1 MYVRGGIEREAGVVV
16 GERGV
21 VFSCGMS
28 RVEEDLSND
37 SREDYASKAKREKKE
52 EELKEEME
60 LKKTK

>member
-21 VFSCGMS
+21 VFLCGMS
-28 RVEEDLSND
+28 RVEEDRSND
-37 SREDYASKAKREKKE
+37 SREDYASKAKREQKE